1 MKDISYL
8 SYVSFRKRIGGFM
21 GIISYISLNS
31 SRKDR
36 DSALFGPVAIFD
48 SQPTRCGHTLR
59 GVHFR
64 GLASACRPSN
74 PAKAKRHKP

>member
-1 MKDISYL
+1 MKGISSI
-8 SYVSFRKRIGGFM
+8 SYVSFRNKKGGFM
-21 GIISYISLNS
+21 GIISYISFVS

-74 PAKAKRHKP
+74 PAKAKRRKP